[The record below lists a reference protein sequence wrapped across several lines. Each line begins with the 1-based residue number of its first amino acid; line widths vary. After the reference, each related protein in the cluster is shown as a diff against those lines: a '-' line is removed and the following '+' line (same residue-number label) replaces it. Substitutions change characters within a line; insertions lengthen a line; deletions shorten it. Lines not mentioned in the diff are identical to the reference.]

1 MPKLKNH
8 LYRAWDAKN
17 DKEGLSM
24 ATTIYKAYL
33 FSAISKI
40 KINKLASKG
49 ESLIGL
55 SIEAAF
61 IKSEFVVNKK
71 FAASEFEENSPRSK

>member
-33 FSAISKI
+33 FSAIS